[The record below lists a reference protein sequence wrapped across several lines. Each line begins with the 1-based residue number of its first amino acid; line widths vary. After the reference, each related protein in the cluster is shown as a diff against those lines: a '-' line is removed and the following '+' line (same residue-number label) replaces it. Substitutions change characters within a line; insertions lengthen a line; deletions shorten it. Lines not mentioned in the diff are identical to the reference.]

1 MGKNLLAQIV
11 FHAALLPPMQD
22 SGDSVVS
29 VVRGLLSIRKRGA
42 RDRLPTAST
51 CFNLLKLP
59 NYTRKA
65 VLKEKLRYALS
76 SNAGFELS

>member
-1 MGKNLLAQIV
+1 MMK
-11 FHAALLPPMQD
+11 
-22 SGDSVVS
+22 
-29 VVRGLLSIRKRGA
+29 GLLSIRKRGA

-65 VLKEKLRYALS
+65 VLKEKLKYALS
-76 SNAGFELS
+76 ANAGFELS